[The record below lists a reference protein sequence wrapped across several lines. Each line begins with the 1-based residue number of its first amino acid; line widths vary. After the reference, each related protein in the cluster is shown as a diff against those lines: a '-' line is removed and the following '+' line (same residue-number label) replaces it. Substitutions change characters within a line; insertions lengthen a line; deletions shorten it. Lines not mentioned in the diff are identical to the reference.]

1 MQAYVLPLA
10 LCEAPSLLLR
20 QPHGNQGG
28 LMEDEYAWARKPEPP
43 PTFKDKLKR
52 LLWSVYGI
60 LFYIL
65 LAMTAYGVLRNFMHG
80 VSILD

>member
-1 MQAYVLPLA
+1 
-10 LCEAPSLLLR
+10 
-20 QPHGNQGG
+20 
-28 LMEDEYAWARKPEPP
+28 MEDEYAWARKPEPP
-43 PTFKDKLKR
+43 PTIKDKLKR

-80 VSILD
+80 ASIVD